1 MRPHRS
7 TRWTLQHQR
16 GESLRPSV
24 SLVVDHEVL
33 VVDVCQSQENR
44 QTLAV
49 AGVFT
54 RAIGASIPILHD
66 LEQSKQ
72 IKIVGAMQDLATGE
86 ATFVQYP

>member
-1 MRPHRS
+1 MP
-7 TRWTLQHQR
+7 
-16 GESLRPSV
+16 V
-24 SLVVDHEVL
+24 
-33 VVDVCQSQENR
+33 R

-54 RAIGASIPILHD
+54 RAIEASIPILHD